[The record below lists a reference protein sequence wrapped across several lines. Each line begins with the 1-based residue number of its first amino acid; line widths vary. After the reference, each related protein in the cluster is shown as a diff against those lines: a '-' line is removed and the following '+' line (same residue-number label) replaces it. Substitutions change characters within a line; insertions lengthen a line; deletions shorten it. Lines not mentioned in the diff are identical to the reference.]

1 MTLVHARYGYRL
13 HWQIWMKV
21 AFIQICQCHGFFTQ
35 PDSQYYTSIL
45 TVIMHSGSSSSCIKL
60 RCKLI
65 CHSDVIEPVGGSS
78 SLFLDSVCSFMHSQ
92 QPATIIG
99 EHYGVRYYDEGANCQ
114 QVEFQELF
122 LSFNSVIET
131 FGENHLGTVYS

>member
-1 MTLVHARYGYRL
+1 
-13 HWQIWMKV
+13 
-21 AFIQICQCHGFFTQ
+21 
-35 PDSQYYTSIL
+35 
-45 TVIMHSGSSSSCIKL
+45 MH
-60 RCKLI
+60 R
-65 CHSDVIEPVGGSS
+65 
-78 SLFLDSVCSFMHSQ
+78 Q

-114 QVEFQELF
+114 QEEFQEL

>member
-1 MTLVHARYGYRL
+1 
-13 HWQIWMKV
+13 
-21 AFIQICQCHGFFTQ
+21 
-35 PDSQYYTSIL
+35 
-45 TVIMHSGSSSSCIKL
+45 MHSGSSSSCIKL

-78 SLFLDSVCSFMHSQ
+78 SLFLDSVCSFMHRQ

-114 QVEFQELF
+114 QEEFQELF

-131 FGENHLGTVYS
+131 FGENHLEIVYS